1 MGRGLVLGLLL
12 AGPAV
17 AQEGPTWAEVGPLFA
32 ERCVRCHSGVEA
44 PNGLSLDSH
53 AAATAGSWFGPV
65 LKPGDVE
72 GSELLRRVKG
82 LSRPAMPLVGEPLS
96 EDEIGLIEAWVLAG
110 LPEGEAPAAVAAAPE
125 EPAVPAEGE
134 PVTWAHVEGIFLRRC
149 AECHSD
155 AREGG
160 PPEGLRLSS
169 LEEVLRGGER
179 MALIPGNAQ
188 ASEIV
193 RRIEGL
199 ATPRMPHDGPP
210 WLSDDQIALI
220 RRWIDEG
227 ARDEGGEPSPVPV
240 GAEVRLRGRM
250 TGEREID
257 GAAFAVTGG
266 TRIDDRPGVGEE
278 AEVRGVVTED
288 GGVEAT
294 RWRDR

>member
-1 MGRGLVLGLLL
+1 VLV
-12 AGPAV
+12 GPAA
-17 AQEGPTWAEVGPLFA
+17 AQEGPTWAEVGPLLA
-32 ERCVRCHSGVEA
+32 ERCVRCHSGAEA
-44 PNGLSLDSH
+44 PDGLSLDSH
-53 AAATAGSWFGPV
+53 AAAIAGSWFGPV

-72 GSELLRRVKG
+72 GSELVRRVKG
-82 LSRPAMPLVGEPLS
+82 LSRPAMPLAGGPLS

-110 LPEGEAPAAVAAAPE
+110 LPQGEAPAVAMAPG
-125 EPAVPAEGE
+125 EPAVPAEGQ

-160 PPEGLRLSS
+160 PPEGLRLST
-169 LEEVLRGGER
+169 LEEVLTGGER
-179 MALIPGNAQ
+179 VALVPGHAQ

-199 ATPRMPHDGPP
+199 ARPRMPHDGPP
-210 WLSDDQIALI
+210 WLTGEQIALI
-220 RRWIDEG
+220 RRWIDDG
-227 ARDEGGEPSPVPV
+227 ARDAEGEPSPVPV
-240 GAEVRLRGRM
+240 GAELRLRGRM
-250 TGEREID
+250 TGKAEID
-257 GAAFAVTGG
+257 GVPFAITGA